1 VRRAAILGVVA
12 ACALAA
18 PAVASAHGGTR
29 ILHSTVDG
37 YDVQVDALLIP
48 ISPNRTLVDFTTYL
62 RARASKQ
69 PVTGAEVRVTAQ
81 APDGRVSPLRVTAA
95 GNSYT
100 VFVSLRNARAW
111 RHTHLTIAIRG
122 PAGATRLDVV
132 PPSIASQWHVEP
144 VVVAACLIALALF
157 FQGFIRLRR
166 RGRRDH
172 AGWDRAALF
181 VMSVA
186 LVFLALDSP
195 LDTVADDY
203 LLSAHMLE
211 HVVIGDLAIALGV
224 LALRGPL
231 IFFFLPK
238 PILSRVARFHP
249 LRVVLHWLTGPW
261 VALVLWAASTWGW
274 HIPRVYD
281 YAATHQ
287 TVHNLQHL
295 SFVVTGVLIWNLLID
310 PARTGRLALP
320 GRILFAVAVFL
331 LGDPVMGALL
341 DGGASYPHYARQPDR
356 LLGLSPQADQH
367 LAAIVMLAEQLLT
380 LGTCGM
386 ILLSRYLKRLPTGS
400 LDQPQAAGL
409 RPR

>member
-1 VRRAAILGVVA
+1 VRRVAALGVVM
-12 ACALAA
+12 ACAVAV
-18 PAVASAHGGTR
+18 PAVASAHGGPQ
-29 ILHSTVDG
+29 ILHRIVGD
-37 YDVQVDALLIP
+37 YDIRVDALLIP
-48 ISPNRTLVDFTTYL
+48 VSPTRTFVDFTTYL
-62 RARASKQ
+62 RDRAGEH
-69 PVTGAEVRVTAQ
+69 PVTGANVQVTART
-81 APDGRVSPLRVTAA
+81 PDGRVGPLHVTAA
-95 GNSYT
+95 GNTYA
-100 VFVSLRNARAW
+100 VLVSLRDARAW
-111 RHTHLTIAIRG
+111 RHVHLAIAIGG
-122 PAGATRLDVV
+122 PSGTTHLDVV
-132 PPSIASQWHVEP
+132 PPSIASQWHIEATVL
-144 VVVAACLIALALF
+144 AACLLALALF
-157 FQGFIRLRR
+157 FQGFIRLRH

-172 AGWDRAALF
+172 ASWDRAALF
-181 VMSVA
+181 VVSVA
-186 LVFLALDSP
+186 LVVLALDSP
-195 LDTVADDY
+195 LDVVADDY

-211 HVVIGDLAIALGV
+211 HLVIGDLAIALGL

-238 PILSRVARFHP
+238 PVLSRVARFHP

-261 VALVLWAASTWGW
+261 VALPLWAASTWAW
-274 HIPRVYD
+274 HIPRIYD

-320 GRILFAVAVFL
+320 GRILFAAAVFL

-341 DGGASYPHYARQPDR
+341 DGGASYPHYAHQPDR

-367 LAAIVMLAEQLLT
+367 LAAIAMLAEQLLT
-380 LGTCGM
+380 LGTCGLV
-386 ILLSRYLKRLPTGS
+386 LLSRYLKRLPPGS